1 MDSHGQC
8 YSSLF
13 SLISGLDLLTGAL
26 VILVEIKTRG
36 KWCTASTPVAR
47 GGGGWGGWAEP
58 PPPQKKKHPL
68 KEAFFL
74 K

>member
-8 YSSLF
+8 YSLLF

-36 KWCTASTPVAR
+36 KWCTASKPVAR
-47 GGGGWGGWAEP
+47 GGGGGSRGSDDP
-58 PPPQKKKHPL
+58 PPLKTKKHY
-68 KEAFFL
+68 
-74 K
+74 

>member
-8 YSSLF
+8 YSSLS

-36 KWCTASTPVAR
+36 KWCTAR
-47 GGGGWGGWAEP
+47 
-58 PPPQKKKHPL
+58 
-68 KEAFFL
+68 FMI
-74 K
+74 